1 MKQTVLNEF
10 LGEIKNEF
18 LFTKTD
24 SNLLVYRQRES
35 KHWKFFD
42 DFHVELVKMGYK
54 NFSLILNTSEAK
66 EIIDRLTNAF
76 KGEIFSFEKV
86 EVSSGRRLIQHK
98 KAFYFDL
105 GEKVIKVSKKGI
117 REIENPADVAFLR
130 SPTQKPLSDLAETGN
145 ILKLKEILGIDDRQ
159 WYRLLLFL
167 INAMRPQPPH
177 YMLVLSGPPGS
188 GKTTMASILKQ
199 LLDPSVGTIAG
210 MPNKLSDLKLMASQ
224 SRVLLLDNMG
234 HISSKAADLVCMMC
248 TGGSDKTRTLYTTT
262 DMTISEYNSV
272 LIFTSV
278 GKISERADIQERSIN
293 IECNFIRNKKG
304 TDQLMSEF
312 QEHRASIERGLYDI
326 VQAILVNEDYEPV
339 ATKCRMPDVIN
350 WAGRAESYLGLEHG
364 FFAKVAEKC
373 QKDLQSMIASE
384 SPLVELINKVMTR
397 LALNS
402 NDPAEFRLEKSNP
415 EMFDLLLNSAPRSM
429 NRDKEL
435 PRSVVSFGR
444 LTSELQSILKK
455 VGIIVTK
462 RNSTKT
468 DGRTIEFRFTKK
480 RKKKILKSLAARK
493 ELKEG
498 NGLKKPPLTTDESN
512 DEPF

>member
-1 MKQTVLNEF
+1 MKQDVLNQI
-10 LGEIKNEF
+10 LSEIRKEF

-42 DFHVELVKMGYK
+42 EFHVELVKMAYK
-54 NFSLILNTSEAK
+54 NFSLYLKTSESE
-66 EIIDRLTNAF
+66 EIMDRLTNAF
-76 KGEIFSFEKV
+76 KGDIFSCEEA
-86 EVSSGRRLIQHK
+86 EVSSGIRLIQRK
-98 KAFYFDL
+98 KALYFDL
-105 GEKVIKVSKKGI
+105 GGKVIKISKDGI
-117 REIENPADVAFLR
+117 KEIKKPANVAFLR
-130 SPTQKPLSDLAETGN
+130 SPAQKPLSDLAETGN
-145 ILKLKEILGIDDRQ
+145 ILKLKEILGLDDRQ
-159 WYRLLLFL
+159 WDRLLLFL

-188 GKTTMASILKQ
+188 GKTTLASILKL
-199 LLDPSVGTIAG
+199 LLDPSIGTIAG
-210 MPNKLSDLKLMASQ
+210 MPNKLADLKLMASQ
-224 SRVLLLDNMG
+224 SRVLLIDNTG
-234 HISSKAADLVCMMC
+234 SIPSKAADAICMMC

-326 VQAILVNEDYEPV
+326 VHAILVNEDYEPV
-339 ATKCRMPDVIN
+339 AAKCRMPDVIN
-350 WAGRAESYLGLEHG
+350 WAGRAEGYLGLEHG

-373 QKDLQSMIASE
+373 QGDLQSMIASE

-415 EMFDLLLNSAPRSM
+415 EMLGLLLDSAPRSM
-429 NRDKEL
+429 LRDKEM
-435 PRSVVSFGR
+435 PQSVARFGR
-444 LTSELQSILKK
+444 VISE
-455 VGIIVTK
+455 
-462 RNSTKT
+462 
-468 DGRTIEFRFTKK
+468 
-480 RKKKILKSLAARK
+480 
-493 ELKEG
+493 
-498 NGLKKPPLTTDESN
+498 
-512 DEPF
+512 